1 MSNSRNK
8 NVLSRRAF
16 VAAKAIEALAPP
28 DIKDPVRWEAVRVF
42 VDDYDEHPDPIKA
55 EAELLEELESQSCIR
70 KRLEEASVIYEI
82 RRGGLQKLDLLL
94 KKMDQGFR
102 AIEDRALKAEGAAKK
117 QRPWILAG
125 KILSGALA
133 VFLGFCTFL
142 GVPTKYTKPYLDK
155 YVDPLLGKIGLY
167 RIEALEKTEAGEKP
181 AAPDPVVK
189 ETSPA
194 PFKPAEP
201 TTGGVSGGP
210 RSEGGKSPAYP
221 QVKPN
226 KQSAFGLPNDGKL
239 ACFRSPQARKPPCRH
254 HHI

>member
-102 AIEDRALKAEGAAKK
+102 AIEDRAEKAEGAAKK
-117 QRPWILAG
+117 QRPWVLAG
-125 KILSGALA
+125 KILSGVFA

-155 YVDPLLGKIGLY
+155 YVDPLLEKIGSY
-167 RIEALEKTEAGEKP
+167 WSDPSEKIGKP

-194 PFKPAEP
+194 PVKPAEP

-210 RSEGGKSPAYP
+210 RSEGGKAPAHP
-221 QVKPN
+221 QFRTK

-239 ACFRSPQARKPPCRH
+239 ACFRSPQVRKPPCRPY
-254 HHI
+254 HI